1 MRLET
6 KLQSI
11 IIQHGVMQVLEL
23 ILRCFSFWEVFEVL
37 VYPHHVYCYHQNPYF
52 SEKLDFFSG
61 ESFPT
66 ISVITVFTV
75 PKESEPWKGRN
86 NWPAVDNSQFPNI
99 IGKGSPLPPIVQCFL
114 TLFKRPLTPSPSF

>member
-1 MRLET
+1 M
-6 KLQSI
+6 
-11 IIQHGVMQVLEL
+11 
-23 ILRCFSFWEVFEVL
+23 L

-86 NWPAVDNSQFPNI
+86 NWPAVDNSQFQNI
-99 IGKGSPLPPIVQCFL
+99 IGKGKPSPTNSAVFFYIVQTAFDPLPLVL
-114 TLFKRPLTPSPSF
+114 NMYVT